1 MASADPDMLL
11 GAEAVTPSN
20 MVTTEPSM
28 VTSTALGGEVT
39 QHEGSPYTVIIR
51 PHGVQH
57 LPELHRQ
64 RGAGTGAG
72 RSGQPGQS

>member
-28 VTSTALGGEVT
+28 VTREGGEVT
-39 QHEGSPYTVIIR
+39 QHEGSTYTVIIR